1 MLNNSRPEDL
11 RHNPKISVI
20 IPLYNH
26 EKYIREAIDSVIGQS
41 FDDFELIIINDGS
54 TDNSEA
60 IVRDINDDRINYFYQ
75 ENQGASQTINRGIK
89 LARGEYVSILNSD
102 DVYYRNRLEEALKIF
117 ESDNSIYA
125 VFSHLE
131 LIDEEGNCIRIK
143 KGAEENWLGLYPDT
157 SFKEYQ
163 DIILDLLA
171 GNFLHTTSNLICK
184 RSVYDSIGYFTSLRY
199 THDYEFFLK
208 LCNTFKVYILEEPL
222 LKYRF
227 HSSNTLNT
235 DYATSNFET
244 GIVLATFILNNELPM
259 MFENNDQKYQI
270 MTRFFNSI
278 NTYDTDKIIMTLVLF
293 GLKYQMKD
301 ELFRV
306 LTEEADNPFR
316 KNCIESLRKVYD
328 MSSIKRALAWQEG
341 QTELWWRKAEE
352 CRSETESLKSETE
365 SLKSETE
372 SLKSEAESL
381 GEEIRQRDDRIS
393 HLLGKES
400 MLNNILISNKWKFI
414 LKIEKIIGKIL
425 PDGSRRRLWVQD
437 FLRKTF

>member
-1 MLNNSRPEDL
+1 MLNNSRPADL

-41 FDDFELIIINDGS
+41 FDDFELIVINDGS
-54 TDNSEA
+54 TDTSED
-60 IVRDINDDRINYFYQ
+60 IVKGFNDSRIAYFYQ
-75 ENQGASQTINRGIK
+75 ENQGAPHTINRGIK
-89 LARGEYVSILNSD
+89 LARGEYISILNSD
-102 DVYYRNRLEEALKIF
+102 DAYDKNRLEKAIKIL
-117 ESDNSIYA
+117 ESDHSVFA
-125 VFSHLE
+125 VFSYVE
-131 LIDEEGNCIRIK
+131 LIDEEGKSIRIK
-143 KGAEENWLGLYPDT
+143 RGAEENWLGLSPDN

-171 GNFLHTTSNLICK
+171 GNFLHTTSNLICR
-184 RSVYDSIGYFTSLRY
+184 RSVFDRVGYFSNLRY

-208 LCNTFKVYILEEPL
+208 LCSNFKVYIIPEPL
-222 LKYRF
+222 VQYRF
-227 HSSNTLNT
+227 HSLNTLNT

-244 GIVLATFILNNELPM
+244 GIVLANFILNNELPM

-270 MTRFFNSI
+270 MTRFFNSM
-278 NTYDTDKIIMTLVLF
+278 NTFGADKMIMTLLLF

-316 KNCIESLRKVYD
+316 KNCIESLRKFYD
-328 MSSIKRALAWQEG
+328 MSSIKIALAWQEG

-352 CRSETESLKSETE
+352 RR
-365 SLKSETE
+365 SETE

-381 GEEIRQRDDRIS
+381 GEEIRQRDGRIS
-393 HLLGKES
+393 QLLGKEAI
-400 MLNNILISNKWKFI
+400 LNNILISSKWKLI
-414 LKIEKIIGKIL
+414 SKIEKVMNKIL
-425 PDGSRRRLWVQD
+425 PVGSKRRQSIQD
-437 FLRKTF
+437 FFKRIF

>member
-1 MLNNSRPEDL
+1 MLNNSRPADL

-41 FDDFELIIINDGS
+41 FDDFELIVINDGS
-54 TDNSEA
+54 TDTSED
-60 IVRDINDDRINYFYQ
+60 IVKGFNDSRIAYFYQ
-75 ENQGASQTINRGIK
+75 ENQGAPHTINRGVK
-89 LARGEYVSILNSD
+89 LARGEYISILNSD
-102 DVYYRNRLEEALKIF
+102 DAYDKNRLEKAIKIL
-117 ESDNSIYA
+117 ESDHSVFA
-125 VFSHLE
+125 VFSYVE
-131 LIDEEGNCIRIK
+131 LIDEEGKSIRIK
-143 KGAEENWLGLYPDT
+143 RGAEENWLGLSPDN

-171 GNFLHTTSNLICK
+171 GNFLHTTSNLICR
-184 RSVYDSIGYFTSLRY
+184 RSVFDRVGYFSNLRY

-208 LCNTFKVYILEEPL
+208 LCSNFKVYIIPEPL
-222 LKYRF
+222 VQYRF
-227 HSSNTLNT
+227 HSLNTLNT

-244 GIVLATFILNNELPM
+244 GIVLANFILNNELPM

-270 MTRFFNSI
+270 MTRFFNSM
-278 NTYDTDKIIMTLVLF
+278 NTFGADKMIMTLLLF

-316 KNCIESLRKVYD
+316 KNCIERLRKFYD
-328 MSSIKRALAWQEG
+328 MSSIKTALAWQEG

-352 CRSETESLKSETE
+352 RR
-365 SLKSETE
+365 SETE

-381 GEEIRQRDDRIS
+381 KIEAESLGEEIRQRDGRIS
-393 HLLGKES
+393 QLLEKEAI
-400 MLNNILISNKWKFI
+400 LNNILISNKWKLI
-414 LKIEKIIGKIL
+414 SKIEKVMNKIL
-425 PDGSRRRLWVQD
+425 PVGSRRRQSIQD
-437 FLRKTF
+437 FFKRIF